1 MRISEDPLF
10 TAASFEPVAST
21 KAFELSAGFGEKTVY
36 IQFKDKAGNLSN
48 VFNAKID
55 YAATCSRAK
64 PTTTTTALSGEGK
77 TGPSIT
83 VKEGSSVTDQASIAG
98 ENAASA
104 TGKVTY
110 KVYSD
115 KECTKEVA
123 SAGEVTVSAGKAPAS
138 EAKTLAPG
146 TYYWQASYGGDE
158 ANEKSS
164 SKCGD
169 EVLTVERVQRASTCG
184 KTTIGKSSDQLVSNQ
199 KRVNRCVVPFNATVS
214 ELVAYL
220 APTSH
225 SGSQVI
231 KGVIYKDS
239 NGKPAALL
247 GSSLQFT
254 FTSKTAAGWYKLVFP
269 VGVKVATGSYWIGL
283 LTGSTTK
290 VAGERFDSVKNAEDY
305 NANTYTS
312 GASNPFGS
320 FKTTNEQMSLY
331 AAFTAS

>member
-1 MRISEDPLF
+1 
-10 TAASFEPVAST
+10 
-21 KAFELSAGFGEKTVY
+21 
-36 IQFKDKAGNLSN
+36 
-48 VFNAKID
+48 
-55 YAATCSRAK
+55 
-64 PTTTTTALSGEGK
+64 
-77 TGPSIT
+77 
-83 VKEGSSVTDQASIAG
+83 VTDQATIAG

-146 TYYWQASYGGDE
+146 TYYWQASYSGDE

-164 SKCGD
+164 SECGK
-169 EVLTVERVQRASTCG
+169 ELLTVEAVKRASTCG

-214 ELVAYL
+214 ELVTYL
-220 APTSH
+220 APTKT
-225 SGSQVI
+225 SGSQRI
-231 KGVIYKDS
+231 KGVIYADS
-239 NGKPAALL
+239 KGKPAGLL
-247 GSSLQFT
+247 GTSLEFT

-269 VGVKVATGSYWIGL
+269 VGVKVAAGNYWIGL
-283 LTGSTTK
+283 FTGSTSK

-320 FKTTNEQMSLY
+320 FKTTSEEMSLY
-331 AAFTAS
+331 AVFTST